1 MPDCFFTKGVSHR
14 MSSPDRRSTKA
25 KPRVSR
31 ANSAVVRWLIFCFPA
46 GLLMMWSDR
55 CRWPRAVKS
64 LVSLGFA
71 ALLLAVILPQTRPP
85 ERAKGG
91 VELVGLTPALEVQ
104 GPQMAEGSPQFDAY
118 VPVYQPEATLFVQPT
133 PTPVPVYVYCN
144 DGGEYYHKKGCRY
157 VKDTTPKVTLTQAV
171 AAGFKRC
178 KTCDPPAPSDEG

>member
-1 MPDCFFTKGVSHR
+1 
-14 MSSPDRRSTKA
+14 
-25 KPRVSR
+25 
-31 ANSAVVRWLIFCFPA
+31 
-46 GLLMMWSDR
+46 MMWSDR
-55 CRWPRAVKS
+55 CKWPKAVKS

-71 ALLLAVILPQTRPP
+71 VLLLAVLLPQTRPP

-104 GPQMAEGSPQFDAY
+104 GPQLAEGSPEFEAY

-144 DGGEYYHKKGCRY
+144 DGGEYYHKKDCRY

-171 AAGFKRC
+171 DAGFKPC
-178 KTCDPPAPSDEG
+178 QKCHPPKLDNEG